1 MRIIPMLPFATEFPI
16 KRSGNKADLP
26 AEVFAW
32 LRGMRASTVL
42 NSTSERE
49 LDGENVYLFSE
60 SGEELRMRELKRES
74 DWAALGFQHDMPD
87 DQGRVWRTEAV
98 LRRGEGDA
106 EEDLIRFR
114 TQCLAK
120 RPGAFLETPKKPY
133 LVKALLKEGWGGLDG
148 EIDVCDEPLWLE
160 DDGEDVVL
168 AELILSGKASRWLP
182 IVYVSATA
190 HGAWLL
196 TRDEIEKLAYDLG
209 GVAHVVVEPSR
220 NFSMRLRD
228 ASEGRNVY
236 NGTLGIAMPDHGFI
250 RRLFLGRQFENVR
263 DLAEGVRTATLRLRG
278 FMPSVGWDWTELQE
292 HALRNQRAA
301 LRGSLSQADADQLF
315 DDYSKQLSEQQ
326 DEIRRLK
333 EQLGSQTVTE
343 IEKEELG
350 LSTDDILRRVGKE
363 IYEGEVID
371 RIRLAV
377 QTALLGTEAN
387 GIDSRTVAVW
397 KRIVERVPRS
407 HALDELLA
415 DLGRAT
421 KDPKRMADELTVLLR
436 RHGYH
441 SKSDNRHIRLE
452 PDDGYEGLQNI
463 TIPKTPSE
471 ARGLTNQRKQI
482 ERTLGIGK
490 LPGEIRAEG

>member
-1 MRIIPMLPFATEFPI
+1 MLPFATEFPV
-16 KRSGNKADLP
+16 KRSGKKAHFL

-42 NSTSERE
+42 NPASERE
-49 LDGENVYLFSE
+49 LDGENVYLVSG

-74 DWAALGFQHDMPD
+74 DWTAIGFQHDMPD

-98 LRRGEGDA
+98 LRRGESDA
-106 EEDLIRFR
+106 EEGLIRFR

-160 DDGEDVVL
+160 DDGEDVAL
-168 AELILSGKASRWLP
+168 AELVLSGRASRWLP
-182 IVYVSATA
+182 IVYVSATG
-190 HGAWLL
+190 HDEWLL
-196 TRDEIEKLAYDLG
+196 TQEEITKLAYDLG

-220 NFSMRLRD
+220 TFSMRLRD
-228 ASEGRNVY
+228 ASEGRNIY
-236 NGTLGIAMPDHGFI
+236 NGTLGIAMPHHGFI
-250 RRLFLGRQFENVR
+250 RRLFLGRQFEDVH
-263 DLAEGVRTATLRLRG
+263 DLIEGVRTATLRLRG

-301 LRGSLSQADADQLF
+301 LRDGLSQADADQLF

-333 EQLGSQTVTE
+333 EQLGSQTVTD

-350 LSTDDILRRVGKE
+350 SSADELLRRVGKE
-363 IYEGEVID
+363 IYEGEVVD
-371 RIRLAV
+371 RIRLAA
-377 QTALLGTEAN
+377 QTALLAADAN
-387 GIDSRTVAVW
+387 GIDGRTVAVW
-397 KRIVERVPRS
+397 KQIIERVPRS
-407 HALDELLA
+407 PALDELLA

-421 KDPKRMADELTVLLR
+421 KDPKRMADELSALLR

-441 SKSDNRHIRLE
+441 SKSDNKHIRLE
-452 PDDGYEGLQNI
+452 PDNGYEGLQNI

-471 ARGLTNQRKQI
+471 TRGLTNQRKQI

-490 LPGEIRAEG
+490 LPGNVRAEG